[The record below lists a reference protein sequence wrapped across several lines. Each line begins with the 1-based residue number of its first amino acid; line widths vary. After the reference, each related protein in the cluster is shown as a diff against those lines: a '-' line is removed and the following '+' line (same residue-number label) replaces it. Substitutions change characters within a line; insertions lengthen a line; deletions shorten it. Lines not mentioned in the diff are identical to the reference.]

1 MTHFFNW
8 LFSLS
13 THDWFDIGTRAVT
26 VCSILY
32 TVLPPYETFA
42 DYPSL
47 LKAYKLFLS
56 ILGSFAVNGRSRL
69 YPSISTNSGN
79 TTSPAAQSAPGGP
92 TGPAPK

>member
-1 MTHFFNW
+1 MSQFIHW
-8 LFSLS
+8 LFSLT

-32 TVLPPYETFA
+32 TVLPPYETFS

-69 YPSISTNSGN
+69 YPSLSTNNGN
-79 TTSPAAQSAPGGP
+79 STSQAASAAV
-92 TGPAPK
+92 TPK